1 MREGVYKFEFIMSVV
16 MKSTVVLN
24 ALSYSVTE
32 IYRRFGAEYLTSIW
46 KRT

>member
-1 MREGVYKFEFIMSVV
+1 MREGGYKFEFIMSVA

-24 ALSYSVTE
+24 VLTYSVTE
-32 IYRRFGAEYLTSIW
+32 IYRRFGAEYLTSSW

>member
-1 MREGVYKFEFIMSVV
+1 MREGAYEFEFIMSVT

-24 ALSYSVTE
+24 VLTYSVTE
-32 IYRRFGAEYLTSIW
+32 IYRRFRAEYLTSIW

>member
-1 MREGVYKFEFIMSVV
+1 MREGVYKFEFIMSVA

-24 ALSYSVTE
+24 VLTYSVTE
-32 IYRRFGAEYLTSIW
+32 IYRHFGPEYLTSIW